1 MTSLLERLPM
11 IPRLTAT
18 GGLADCLAHAYAGWE
33 LLEVDDGSDEILIC
47 KPCEATWAY
56 TRSKHLLILYG
67 EVAVIWQGHLVEFI
81 RDMNVI
87 HKHGLLETLAEIR
100 DSIMPYVMGR

>member
-1 MTSLLERLPM
+1 M

-18 GGLADCLAHAYAGWE
+18 GGLADCLAQEYAGWE
-33 LLEVDDGSDEILIC
+33 LLEVNESCDEILIC
-47 KPCEATWAY
+47 KPCETTWAY

-67 EVAVIWQGHLVEFI
+67 EAAVIWQRQLVEFI
-81 RDMNVI
+81 CDMNVI

-100 DSIMPYVMGR
+100 DSIMPYVTRR